1 MNKILELKQKPFTQK
16 SKTSFGSSFAM
27 NNSHKVT
34 VEHIESLIQNLIKNV
49 INYWTKKQKVFDG
62 ILITVYYNKIVA
74 KSNRINGLFKG
85 QNSNLCIVGNRFNKE
100 KNKHITTYLLELSD
114 LKKSIKDLE
123 TVAKILNEYFNG
135 QLDYQLFK
143 KIDEFENIITKTI
156 SISKFKNIIS
166 DVSYI
171 EKFDV
176 LETKQSDVK
185 NNNIITFYDVK
196 KDIKDIL
203 KLFKINIYSGS
214 LIDENTVIVDDNQS
228 RIIFNEIPY
237 LVAMSYKDQENIFE
251 DKKTMLYKSVLKTI
265 KKPKNEPIIG
275 VLDTLF
281 DTSVYFN
288 EWVETEEKVDLNIS
302 KNVNDDY
309 DHGTQVCSII
319 VDGPALNPKLDDG
332 CGNFRVKHFGIVTSS
347 KFSPSIVAKRIK
359 DIVLSNPDI
368 KVWNLSWGSTSEIE
382 ENSIS
387 PIAAILDDLQSK
399 KDLIFVV
406 AGTNKNSDD
415 NTEKKIGSPADS
427 INSIVV
433 NSVSQTNEPA
443 SYSRKGIV
451 LSFFAKP
458 DVSYYGGDKNN
469 WMITCGPLGEIKDSG
484 TSFAAP
490 WITRKIAYLIH
501 IIGLKREAA
510 KALII
515 DSARGWNSNPTPK
528 EIELKG
534 HGVVPIKIQDILQT
548 PKDQIKF
555 IVNDES
561 VEWNTYNFSFP
572 VPREKDS
579 QTYPYRAKATMAY
592 FPICNKSQGVDY
604 TNTELN
610 ISFGRITKSNNIK
623 SINNNVQ
630 NIDDDENHYLYE
642 KEARTLFRKWDN
654 VKYIS
659 EKRNEKA
666 RPKKSYGVGK
676 WGMSITKT
684 NRLNKEDGKNLKFS
698 VVVTLENIYGENR
711 IEEFRQSCIADG
723 WLANFIDI
731 EDKLNLY
738 EKLDEKLNLE

>member
-34 VEHIESLIQNLIKNV
+34 VEHIENLIQNLKNV
-49 INYWTKKQKVFDG
+49 IYYWAKKQKLFDG

-100 KNKHITTYLLELSD
+100 KNKHITTYLLEVSD
-114 LKKSIKDLE
+114 LEKSIKDLE
-123 TVAKILNEYFNG
+123 AVAEILNKYFNG
-135 QLDYQLFK
+135 QLDSQLFK

-171 EKFDV
+171 EEFDV
-176 LETKQSDVK
+176 LEAKQSDAK

-203 KLFKINIYSGS
+203 KSFKINIYSGS
-214 LIDENTVIVDDNQS
+214 LIDENTVIVDHNQA
-228 RIIFNEIPY
+228 RTIFSEIPY
-237 LVAMSYKDQENIFE
+237 LVSMSYKDQENIFE
-251 DKKTMLYKSVLKTI
+251 DKKTIPDRNILKTI

-281 DTSVYFN
+281 DKNVYFN
-288 EWVETEEKVDLNIS
+288 EWVETEEKAGLNIS
-302 KNVNDDY
+302 KNTNDY
-309 DHGTQVCSII
+309 DHGTKVCSII

-332 CGNFRVKHFGIVTSS
+332 CGNFRVKHFGIATGA
-347 KFSPSIVAKRIK
+347 KFSPSLVAKNIK

-368 KVWNLSWGSTSEIE
+368 KVWNLSLGSTSEIE

-399 KDLIFVV
+399 KDVIFVV
-406 AGTNKNSDD
+406 SGTNKNPDD
-415 NTEKKIGSPADS
+415 NTEMKIGSPADS
-427 INSIVV
+427 INSVVV
-433 NSVSQTNEPA
+433 NSVSQTSEPT

-458 DVSYYGGDKNN
+458 DVSYYGGDRKNPI
-469 WMITCGPLGEIKDSG
+469 ITCGPLGESLVMG

-515 DSARGWNSNPTPK
+515 DSARGWNSNPSPK

-561 VEWNTYNFSFP
+561 IEWNTYNFSFP
-572 VPREKDS
+572 VPKEKDS
-579 QTYPYRAKATMAY
+579 QTYAYRAKATMAY

-630 NIDDDENHYLYE
+630 NIDEDENHYLYE

-659 EKRNEKA
+659 EKRSEKA
-666 RPKKSYGVGK
+666 RLKKSYGVGK

-698 VVVTLENIYGENR
+698 VVVTLENIYGKNR

-731 EDKLNLY
+731 ENKLNLY

>member
-34 VEHIESLIQNLIKNV
+34 VEHIKNLIQNLKNV
-49 INYWTKKQKVFDG
+49 IYYWAKKQKLFDG

-100 KNKHITTYLLELSD
+100 KNKHITTYLLEVSD
-114 LKKSIKDLE
+114 LEKSIKDLE
-123 TVAKILNEYFNG
+123 AVVEILHKYFND
-135 QLDYQLFK
+135 QLDSQLFK
-143 KIDEFENIITKTI
+143 KIDEFENIITKII

-171 EKFDV
+171 EEFDV
-176 LETKQSDVK
+176 LEAKQSDVK

-203 KLFKINIYSGS
+203 KSFKINIYSGS
-214 LIDENTVIVDDNQS
+214 LIDENTVIVDHNQA
-228 RIIFNEIPY
+228 RTIFSEIPY
-237 LVAMSYKDQENIFE
+237 LVSMSYKDQENIFE
-251 DKKTMLYKSVLKTI
+251 DKKTMPDRNILKTI

-281 DTSVYFN
+281 DKNVYFN
-288 EWVETEEKVDLNIS
+288 EWVETEEKAGLNIS
-302 KNVNDDY
+302 KNTNDY
-309 DHGTQVCSII
+309 DHGTKVCSII

-332 CGNFRVKHFGIVTSS
+332 CGNFRVKHFGIATGA
-347 KFSPSIVAKRIK
+347 KFSPSLVAKNIK

-368 KVWNLSWGSTSEIE
+368 KVWNLSLGSTSEIE

-399 KDLIFVV
+399 KDVIFVV
-406 AGTNKNSDD
+406 SGTNKNPDD
-415 NTEKKIGSPADS
+415 NTEMKIGSPADS
-427 INSIVV
+427 INSVVV
-433 NSVSQTNEPA
+433 NSVSQTSEPT

-458 DVSYYGGDKNN
+458 DVSYYGGDRKNPI
-469 WMITCGPLGEIKDSG
+469 ITCGPLGESLVMG

-515 DSARGWNSNPTPK
+515 DSARGWNSNPSPK

-561 VEWNTYNFSFP
+561 IEWNTYNFSFP
-572 VPREKDS
+572 VPKEKDS
-579 QTYPYRAKATMAY
+579 QTYAYRAKATMAY

-630 NIDDDENHYLYE
+630 NIDEDENHYLYE

-659 EKRNEKA
+659 EKRSEKA
-666 RPKKSYGVGK
+666 RLKKSYGVGK

-698 VVVTLENIYGENR
+698 VVVTLENIYGKNR

-731 EDKLNLY
+731 ENKLNLY

>member
-34 VEHIESLIQNLIKNV
+34 VEHIENLIQNLKNV
-49 INYWTKKQKVFDG
+49 IYYWAKKQKLFDG

-100 KNKHITTYLLELSD
+100 KNKHITTYLLEVSD
-114 LKKSIKDLE
+114 LEKSIKDLE
-123 TVAKILNEYFNG
+123 AVAEILNKYFNG
-135 QLDYQLFK
+135 QLDSQLFK

-171 EKFDV
+171 EEFDV
-176 LETKQSDVK
+176 LEAKQSDAK

-203 KLFKINIYSGS
+203 KSFKINIYSGS
-214 LIDENTVIVDDNQS
+214 LIDENTVIVDHNQA
-228 RIIFNEIPY
+228 RTIFSEIPY
-237 LVAMSYKDQENIFE
+237 LVSMSYKDQENIFE
-251 DKKTMLYKSVLKTI
+251 DKKTMPDRNILKTI
-265 KKPKNEPIIG
+265 KKPRNEPIIG

-281 DTSVYFN
+281 DKNVYFN
-288 EWVETEEKVDLNIS
+288 EWVETEEKAGLNIS
-302 KNVNDDY
+302 KNTNDY
-309 DHGTQVCSII
+309 DHGTKVCSII

-332 CGNFRVKHFGIVTSS
+332 CGNFRVKHFGIATGA
-347 KFSPSIVAKRIK
+347 KFSPSLVAKNIK

-368 KVWNLSWGSTSEIE
+368 KVWNLSLGSTSEIE

-399 KDLIFVV
+399 KDVIFVV
-406 AGTNKNSDD
+406 SGTNKNPDD

-433 NSVSQTNEPA
+433 NSVSQTNEPT

-469 WMITCGPLGEIKDSG
+469 PITTCGPLGESKVMG

-515 DSARGWNSNPTPK
+515 DSARGWNSNPSPK

-561 VEWNTYNFSFP
+561 IEWNTYNFSFP

-579 QTYPYRAKATMAY
+579 QTYAYRAKATMAY

-630 NIDDDENHYLYE
+630 NIDEDENHYLYE

-659 EKRNEKA
+659 EKRSEKA
-666 RPKKSYGVGK
+666 RLKKSYGVGK

-698 VVVTLENIYGENR
+698 VVVTLENIYGKNR

-731 EDKLNLY
+731 ENKLNLY

>member
-34 VEHIESLIQNLIKNV
+34 VEHIENLIQNLKNV
-49 INYWTKKQKVFDG
+49 IYYWAKKQKLFDG

-100 KNKHITTYLLELSD
+100 KNKHITTYLLEVSD
-114 LKKSIKDLE
+114 LEKSIKDLE
-123 TVAKILNEYFNG
+123 AVVEILHKYFND
-135 QLDYQLFK
+135 QLDSQLFK
-143 KIDEFENIITKTI
+143 KIDEFENIITKII

-171 EKFDV
+171 EEFDV
-176 LETKQSDVK
+176 LEAKQSDVK

-203 KLFKINIYSGS
+203 KSFKINIYSGS
-214 LIDENTVIVDDNQS
+214 LIDENTVIVDHNQA
-228 RIIFNEIPY
+228 RTIFSEIPY
-237 LVAMSYKDQENIFE
+237 LVSMSYKDQENIFE
-251 DKKTMLYKSVLKTI
+251 DKKTMPDRNILKTI

-281 DTSVYFN
+281 DKNVYFN
-288 EWVETEEKVDLNIS
+288 EWVETEEKAGLNIS
-302 KNVNDDY
+302 KNTNDY
-309 DHGTQVCSII
+309 DHGTKVCSII

-332 CGNFRVKHFGIVTSS
+332 CGNFRVKHFGIATGA
-347 KFSPSIVAKRIK
+347 KFSPSLVAKNIK

-368 KVWNLSWGSTSEIE
+368 KVWNLSLGSTSEIE

-399 KDLIFVV
+399 KDVIFVV
-406 AGTNKNSDD
+406 SGTNKNPDD
-415 NTEKKIGSPADS
+415 NTEMKIGSPADS
-427 INSIVV
+427 INSVVV
-433 NSVSQTNEPA
+433 NSVSQTSEPT

-458 DVSYYGGDKNN
+458 DVSYYGGDRKNPI
-469 WMITCGPLGEIKDSG
+469 ITCGPLGESLVMG

-515 DSARGWNSNPTPK
+515 DSARGWNSNPSPK

-561 VEWNTYNFSFP
+561 IEWNTYNFSFP
-572 VPREKDS
+572 VPKEKDS
-579 QTYPYRAKATMAY
+579 QTYAYRAKATMAY

-630 NIDDDENHYLYE
+630 NIDEDENHYLYE

-659 EKRNEKA
+659 EKRSEKA

-698 VVVTLENIYGENR
+698 VVVTLENIYGKNR

-731 EDKLNLY
+731 ENKLNLY